1 MKVVKV
7 HPLFKEMSDA
17 ELRNYIY
24 QKLNQDPAWARR
36 ALLALYDEQSPE
48 EQADPVNVHE
58 SNGRGFSPADQEFL
72 SSLAVQVRSNLT
84 LSQKQLGWL
93 FKLLPKYAGQMVKLV
108 RELERM
114 EDNFVLKLYHAQV
127 LISNTRR
134 EMTALT
140 GELGL
145 DSRSMPEQIT
155 VQSPS
160 GEIINSFKLHD
171 VNVGPEGPQL
181 FIYRGQIDKEEWNLI
196 ISVAEPDPLPEWVED
211 MEKMMRGPKKDV

>member
-7 HPLFKEMSDA
+7 AQIYKDMSDDQ
-17 ELRNYIY
+17 LKGYIR
-24 QKLNQDPAWARR
+24 QKLGMDPAWARR

-72 SSLAVQVRSNLT
+72 SSLAVQSQT
-84 LSQKQLGWL
+84 GSLSQKQLGWL
-93 FKLLPKYAGQMVKLV
+93 YNLLPKYAGQMVKLV
-108 RELERM
+108 REMERM
-114 EDNFVLKLYHAQV
+114 ESNFVLTLYFAQV

-145 DSRSMPEQIT
+145 DARSMPEHIT
-155 VQSPS
+155 VRNPS
-160 GEIINSFKLHD
+160 GDIHNNFKLHD
-171 VNVGPEGPQL
+171 VNVGPQGPQI
-181 FIYRGQIDKEEWNLI
+181 FIYRGKIDNEEWELI
-196 ISVAEPDPLPEWVED
+196 ISVGEPDPLPEWVDE
-211 MEKMMRGPKKDV
+211 MERFMKGPKKEGS